1 MKKLGKRV
9 KEAHVANTK
18 YGSGD
23 SYGTGIKQK
32 VGIMRDSYMDN
43 PIKPSM
49 GKIKKV
55 TLA

>member
-1 MKKLGKRV
+1 MKKPGKRT

-23 SYGTGIKQK
+23 NYGTGIKQK
-32 VGIMRDSYMDN
+32 VGILRDSYMDI
-43 PIKPSM
+43 PVSKKI
-49 GKIKKV
+49 GKVKKI